1 MLSAT
6 TTTVTVTAAWPDCRQ
21 RMKAGPVSVYALS
34 GLFIDRE
41 QPVDDTRNETPPI
54 NELLEIMARLRDPD
68 DGCPWDLQ
76 QDFASIAPY
85 TLEEAYEV
93 AEAIA
98 RNVPEELCD
107 ELGDLLF
114 QVVFHAQMAKEKG
127 WFGFQDVVA
136 AINNKLIRRHPHV
149 FGDESI
155 EDAEQQ
161 TRAWEQHKANERATR
176 GTGQTGAL
184 DGVPLALPALVRAQ
198 KLQRRAARVG
208 FDWRERGEVVAKLDE
223 ELDELKQALAAQ
235 EPPERVREELG
246 DILFSAVNLARFV
259 DADAESLLR
268 EANEK
273 FTARF
278 RLVEQHAAEQGRDMR
293 SCSLEELEAWWQQAK
308 RQLQPPA

>member
-1 MLSAT
+1 
-6 TTTVTVTAAWPDCRQ
+6 
-21 RMKAGPVSVYALS
+21 
-34 GLFIDRE
+34 
-41 QPVDDTRNETPPI
+41 VDDTRNE
-54 NELLEIMARLRDPD
+54 NRLVDELLDIMARLRDPR

-98 RNVPEELCD
+98 RDEPDELCD

-114 QVVFHAQMAKEKG
+114 QVVFHAQLAKEKG
-127 WFGFQDVVA
+127 WFGFRDVVA
-136 AINNKLIRRHPHV
+136 AINDKLVRRHPHV

-161 TRAWEQHKANERATR
+161 TLAWERHKAKERATS

-208 FDWRERGEVVAKLDE
+208 FDWRERRDVVAKLEE
-223 ELDELKQALAAQ
+223 ELEELKQALAAQ
-235 EPPERVREELG
+235 EPLERVREELG

-278 RLVEQHAAEQGRDMR
+278 RLVERLAADQRQDMR
-293 SCSLEELEAWWQQAK
+293 DCSLEELDAWWQQAK
-308 RQLQPPA
+308 RQLQQPS